1 MPIKLSY
8 QLEHDTCLFSLQ
20 GSRCCSNYAP
30 GRKKLSK
37 NFFPTQRATIKK
49 KSTKAKV
56 CQTLTEIDHMRDRK
70 NYLKVLAQWAN
81 DLSLQGTVIFC
92 NSTKRILLI
101 LASSDPV
108 NGSNYFKEFHVKLR
122 TTNVDVDSAGR
133 PCKERMATVLS
144 PSIKI
149 NRKNVFKEFS
159 VVQIPNKDAI
169 DLETFFHQLSLEDVY
184 KNYFKRS

>member
-1 MPIKLSY
+1 MLFELCTRAKEIIEKLLS
-8 QLEHDTCLFSLQ
+8 DATCDDKEEINESESLPNSDDGNSFLF
-20 GSRCCSNYAP
+20 A
-30 GRKKLSK
+30 
-37 NFFPTQRATIKK
+37 
-49 KSTKAKV
+49 
-56 CQTLTEIDHMRDRK
+56 LTEIDHMRDRK
-70 NYLKVLAQWAN
+70 NYLKILAQWAN

-133 PCKERMATVLS
+133 PCKERMATVLF